1 MCGIVGF
8 NWADRRLVKRMADQ
22 ITYRGPDGQGYFV
35 DTNVSL
41 GNRRLAILDLRALAN
56 MPMSDTEGE
65 VWITYNGEIYN
76 FRELRADL
84 EKKGYRFRTNSDTEV
99 IIYAYKA
106 YGFDCVK
113 KFLGMFAF
121 CIYDARRRLF
131 FLARDHLGIKPLYYY
146 HLDSRFVFA
155 SEIKSLL
162 VCDQVHT
169 SLHKQ
174 ALAQTLRFRYPPF
187 TDTLFTHIK
196 KVPAGSYLVFS
207 KNNLQIT
214 RYWDITE
221 AETSSNFHT
230 ASDRLLE
237 LLTTSVR
244 YHLISDVPVGCF
256 LSGGIDSSFVTALA
270 AKQVHDR
277 LKAFSVDFDHFSE
290 SSYASLLTKY
300 ATIDHQII
308 HVTEKDVLKH
318 ITTLA
323 ALYEEPM
330 TEVASLP
337 TYIMSKE
344 VRRQGIKVV
353 LSGDGADE
361 IFGGYDHYFS
371 MQRLHRLSYFL
382 PRLPFLEHFLPGR
395 LRRFF
400 QVLRDAQTPATAYL
414 YFNRFFKQ
422 DEILSLFVT
431 VPDTE
436 NIRQRLMDELKH
448 FTTFFNSILYLDVRH
463 QLAEYFLMKL
473 DKATMAASLESR
485 VPYVTPAIASF
496 AFQLS
501 SSLKCPNAVPKAL
514 LRHSARSLLPK
525 EILTRKKQGY
535 GVPLDVWMRSSVG
548 ALVEQTLTDKSL
560 LLRSGLFR
568 KAAVQR
574 ILAQRRNDLH
584 HAQASWTLFA
594 LEQFFQ
600 NYRDALFTKSS

>member
-8 NWADRRLVKRMADQ
+8 NWADRRLVKHMADQ

-41 GNRRLAILDLRALAN
+41 GNRRLAILDLRTIAN
-56 MPMSDTEGE
+56 MPMSDKEGE

-76 FRELRADL
+76 FRELRVEL
-84 EKKGYRFRTNSDTEV
+84 EKKGYRFLTNSDTEV

-121 CIYDARRRLF
+121 CIYDARHRLF

-146 HLDSRFVFA
+146 HLDGRFLFA

-162 VCDQVHT
+162 VSDEVHT
-169 SLHKQ
+169 TLHRQ

-187 TDTLFTHIK
+187 EDTLFTHIK
-196 KVPAGSYLVFS
+196 KVPAGSYLVYS
-207 KNNLQIT
+207 NNDAKIT
-214 RYWDITE
+214 RYWDIIE
-221 AETSSNFHT
+221 SAPSSDFNIAADH
-230 ASDRLLE
+230 LLE
-237 LLTTSVR
+237 SLTASVR

-270 AKQVHDR
+270 AQQVHDK
-277 LKAFSVDFDHFSE
+277 LKAFSADFDHFSE
-290 SSYASLLTKY
+290 SSYATLLTKY
-300 ATIDHQII
+300 TTIDHQII

-318 ITTLA
+318 IPTLT

-344 VRRQGIKVV
+344 VRKQGIKVV

-382 PRLPFLEHFLPGR
+382 PRLPFLEYFLSGR

-422 DEILSLFVT
+422 DEILSLFT
-431 VPDTE
+431 TIPDTE
-436 NIRQRLMDELKH
+436 HVRQRLTAELKH

-485 VPYVTPAIASF
+485 VPYVTPAISSF

-501 SSLKCPNAVPKAL
+501 GSLKCPGAVPKAL

-535 GVPLDVWMRSSVG
+535 GVPLDAWMQSAVG
-548 ALVEQTLTDKSL
+548 DLVEQTLTDKSL

-568 KAAVQR
+568 KAAVHR
-574 ILAQRRNDLH
+574 ILAQRKRDLH

-594 LEQFFQ
+594 VEQFFR
-600 NYRDALFTKSS
+600 NYRDALFTRSS